1 MVRSIVLGMAVGLGV
16 SVSVAAQDAGRVFSW
31 STVEQAPI
39 GGVTAGIAGPGLSV
53 IALDP
58 LSVGETVA
66 GAPYSAEAVTEMT
79 QTLADG
85 NRIEQRTTAAIARDS
100 QGRTRREQQA
110 IAFGSFVASNDRPIV
125 TITDPATG
133 THTTLDYEL
142 KTAFRSKAPSLDVFK
157 AKIAERRANASG
169 GAMASRSATAAAAG
183 VPAGRVARFEGP
195 GIDQVIIDDRQ
206 FEIPVPPPPPPPPPI
221 FASRVPFDG
230 AVVTETLAPQDFDGI
245 RGEGT
250 RTTMTIPAG
259 AMGNALPIEV
269 VNERW
274 YSPELQV
281 ILMTRRVDPRFG
293 ETVYRLTNIN
303 RSEPSADLFTV
314 PAGFKIEDVQPGM
327 PKPVKPEEQQ

>member
-1 MVRSIVLGMAVGLGV
+1 MVRSIVLAIAVGLGLGV
-16 SVSVAAQDAGRVFSW
+16 TVAAQEAARVFSW
-31 STVEQAPI
+31 SAAEQAPV
-39 GGVTAGIAGPGLSV
+39 GGIAAGPGGPGLSV

-58 LSVGETVA
+58 LSVGETIV

-110 IAFGSFVASNDRPIV
+110 IAFGSFVASNDQPIV

-133 THTTLDYEL
+133 THTTLNYDL
-142 KTAFRSKAPSLDVFK
+142 KVAFRSKAPSLDLFK
-157 AKIAERRANASG
+157 ARIAERRANAPG
-169 GAMASRSATAAAAG
+169 EAMASQSTTTATATAG
-183 VPAGRVARFEGP
+183 AVGRVTRFETP
-195 GIDQVIIDDRQ
+195 VVDQVMIDDRP
-206 FEIPVPPPPPPPPPI
+206 FEIAVPPPPPPPPPMM
-221 FASRVPFDG
+221 ASRVPFD
-230 AVVTETLAPQDFDGI
+230 ASVVTETLPSQSFDGI

-269 VNERW
+269 VTERW
-274 YSPELQV
+274 HSPELQV

-293 ETVYRLTNIN
+293 ETVYRLTNID
-303 RSEPSADLFTV
+303 RSEPSADLFKV
-314 PAGFKIEDVQPGM
+314 PAGFKIDDVQRGVPR
-327 PKPVKPEEQQ
+327 PVRPE